1 MRMVSRIVAIV
12 LAIAMCSCLAPQNAQ
27 MVGVDMRSWSDT
39 ASIYYDNS
47 DTLSLRN
54 INIALRYNDNYK
66 LTTLPLKI
74 AITTPDAR
82 HFEEVVSFS
91 LQHPRTALTV
101 ATTES
106 LPYRADVLLNQKG
119 RYTFSF
125 EPQSAVRGVEA
136 IGIEL
141 YLIDN

>member
-1 MRMVSRIVAIV
+1 MRSCTRIMVAV
-12 LAIAMCSCLAPQNAQ
+12 LAIAMYGCLAPQNTQ
-27 MVGVDMRSWSDT
+27 MVGVDMQSWDSVE
-39 ASIYYDNS
+39 SITYDNS

-54 INIALRYNDNYK
+54 INIALRYNDNFK
-66 LTTLPLKI
+66 QTTLPLKV

-82 HFEEVVSFS
+82 HFEEEIVLV
-91 LQHPRTALTV
+91 LHHPRTALTV

-119 RYTFSF
+119 HYTFSF
-125 EPQSAVRGVEA
+125 EPQTAVRGLEA
-136 IGIEL
+136 VGIEL

>member
-1 MRMVSRIVAIV
+1 M
-12 LAIAMCSCLAPQNAQ
+12 AMCSCLAPQNTQ
-27 MVGVDMRSWSDT
+27 MVGVDVQSWDS
-39 ASIYYDNS
+39 AESITYDNS
-47 DTLSLRN
+47 DTISLRN
-54 INIALRYNDNYK
+54 LNIALRYNDNFRQA
-66 LTTLPLKI
+66 TLPLKV

-82 HFEEVVSFS
+82 HFEEEIVLV

-119 RYTFSF
+119 LYTFSF
-125 EPQSAVRGVEA
+125 EPQLAVRGVEA
-136 IGIEL
+136 IGVEL